1 MERKMKVK
9 KMELK
14 KAHLEEEQQEKSVV
28 ADDRLSPVFQPDT
41 LMSEEYF
48 ANYRRRIPL
57 EPEKAL
63 LLALLED
70 GVRTFQDNI
79 FAESGKKRALLDEAR
94 EWLFTDGFEHV
105 FSFNSVSSSLGLD
118 PGYIRRGLKR
128 WEEHTR
134 AATRKK
140 QRASQAAPER
150 LVA

>member
-1 MERKMKVK
+1 MEPKRTY
-9 KMELK
+9 
-14 KAHLEEEQQEKSVV
+14 LEEEPQEKNLG
-28 ADDRLSPVFQPDT
+28 AEDRLTPLFQPDT
-41 LMSEEYF
+41 LMSDEYF

-63 LLALLED
+63 LLAVLED

-79 FAESGKKRALLDEAR
+79 FAETGKKRALLDEAR
-94 EWLFTDGFEHV
+94 EWLFTDGLEHV
-105 FSFNSVSSSLGLD
+105 FSFNSVCSSLGLD

-128 WEEHTR
+128 WEEHSR

-140 QRASQAAPER
+140 QRVPQTAPER

>member
-1 MERKMKVK
+1 MKVK
-9 KMELK
+9 EMESK
-14 KAHLEEEQQEKSVV
+14 KIHLEEEQQEKSFG
-28 ADDRLSPVFQPDT
+28 AEDRVSPLFQPDT

-63 LLALLED
+63 LLAVLED
-70 GVRTFQDNI
+70 GVRTFQDNL
-79 FAESGKKRALLDEAR
+79 FAETGKKRALLDEAR

-105 FSFNSVSSSLGLD
+105 FSFSSVCSSLGLD

-128 WEEHTR
+128 WEEHTQ
-134 AATRKK
+134 AATTKK

>member
-1 MERKMKVK
+1 MKIK
-9 KMELK
+9 TMELK
-14 KAHLEEEQQEKSVV
+14 KTHLEEEQQEKSFG
-28 ADDRLSPVFQPDT
+28 AEDRLSPLFQPDT
-41 LMSEEYF
+41 LMSDDYF
-48 ANYRRRIPL
+48 ANYRRTIPV

-63 LLALLED
+63 LLAVLED
-70 GVRTFQDNI
+70 GVRL
-79 FAESGKKRALLDEAR
+79 FAETGKKRVLLDEAR

-105 FSFNSVSSSLGLD
+105 FSFSSVCSSLGID
-118 PGYIRRGLKR
+118 PGYVRRGLAR

>member
-1 MERKMKVK
+1 MDLKKMK
-9 KMELK
+9 LK
-14 KAHLEEEQQEKSVV
+14 KTNLEEEQQEKSFG
-28 ADDRLSPVFQPDT
+28 AEDRLSPLFQPDT
-41 LMSEEYF
+41 LMSDEYF

-63 LLALLED
+63 LLAVLED

-94 EWLFTDGFEHV
+94 EWLFTHGDEHV
-105 FSFNSVSSSLGLD
+105 FSFDSVCSSLGIE

-128 WEEHTR
+128 WEEQTG
-134 AATRKK
+134 AAARKK
-140 QRASQAAPER
+140 HRASQAGPER

>member
-1 MERKMKVK
+1 MKLK
-9 KMELK
+9 TMELEK
-14 KAHLEEEQQEKSVV
+14 THLEEEQQEKSLGTE
-28 ADDRLSPVFQPDT
+28 DRLSPLFQPDT
-41 LMSEEYF
+41 LMSDEYF

-57 EPEKAL
+57 EPEKTL
-63 LLALLED
+63 LLAVLED

-79 FAESGKKRALLDEAR
+79 FAETGKKRVLLDEAR

-105 FSFNSVSSSLGLD
+105 FSFNSVCSSLGID
-118 PGYIRRGLKR
+118 PGYVRRGLKR

-140 QRASQAAPER
+140 QGASQTAPER

>member
-1 MERKMKVK
+1 MKSNKVESK
-9 KMELK
+9 KTY
-14 KAHLEEEQQEKSVV
+14 LEEEQPEKSLGSE
-28 ADDRLSPVFQPDT
+28 DRLSPLFQPDT
-41 LMSEEYF
+41 LMSDEYF

-63 LLALLED
+63 LLAVLED

-79 FAESGKKRALLDEAR
+79 FAETGKKRVLLDEAR
-94 EWLFTDGFEHV
+94 EWLFTDGVEHV
-105 FSFNSVSSSLGLD
+105 FSFNSVCSSLGLD

-128 WEEHTR
+128 WEEHAR

-140 QRASQAAPER
+140 QQGLQSAPER

>member
-1 MERKMKVK
+1 
-9 KMELK
+9 MELK
-14 KAHLEEEQQEKSVV
+14 STNLEEEQQEKSLG
-28 ADDRLSPVFQPDT
+28 AEDRSSPLFQPDT
-41 LMSEEYF
+41 LMSDEYF

-63 LLALLED
+63 LLAVLED

-94 EWLFTDGFEHV
+94 EWLFTNGLEHV
-105 FSFNSVSSSLGLD
+105 FSFNSVCSSLGLD

-128 WEEHTR
+128 WEEHSR

-140 QRASQAAPER
+140 QRVPQTAPER

>member
-1 MERKMKVK
+1 MKIKTV
-9 KMELK
+9 ELK
-14 KAHLEEEQQEKSVV
+14 KTHLVEEQQEKSFGTE
-28 ADDRLSPVFQPDT
+28 DRLSPLFQPDT
-41 LMSEEYF
+41 LMSDEYF
-48 ANYRRRIPL
+48 ANCRRKIPL
-57 EPEKAL
+57 EPEKTL
-63 LLALLED
+63 LLAVLED

-79 FAESGKKRALLDEAR
+79 FAETGKKRVLLDEAR

-105 FSFNSVSSSLGLD
+105 FSFNSVCTSLGID

-128 WEEHTR
+128 WEENTR

>member
-1 MERKMKVK
+1 
-9 KMELK
+9 MELNEMEPK
-14 KAHLEEEQQEKSVV
+14 KIDLEEGQAEKSLGSE
-28 ADDRLSPVFQPDT
+28 DRVSPLFQPDT
-41 LMSEEYF
+41 LMSDEYF

-63 LLALLED
+63 LLAVLED

-79 FAESGKKRALLDEAR
+79 FAETGKKRALLDEAR
-94 EWLFTDGFEHV
+94 EWLFTDDFEHV
-105 FSFNSVSSSLGLD
+105 FSFNSVCSSLGLD

-128 WEEHTR
+128 WEEHAR

-140 QRASQAAPER
+140 QSGSQAGPER

>member
-1 MERKMKVK
+1 MESRKTPI
-9 KMELK
+9 
-14 KAHLEEEQQEKSVV
+14 EEESREKNFG
-28 ADDRLSPVFQPDT
+28 AEDRLTPLFQPDT
-41 LMSEEYF
+41 LMSDEYF

-63 LLALLED
+63 LLAVLED

-79 FAESGKKRALLDEAR
+79 FAESGKKRTLLDEAR
-94 EWLFTDGFEHV
+94 EWLFTDGVEHV
-105 FSFNSVSSSLGLD
+105 FSFDSVCSSLGLE

-128 WEEHTR
+128 WKEHAQ

-140 QRASQAAPER
+140 QRVPQAAPER